1 MFFLYLIMM
10 KIDSHQHFWNYSKEE
25 YDWIDDSMKL
35 LQRDF
40 LPDDLEIE
48 LNKSGFDGS
57 IAVQA
62 RQNLEETRWLLE
74 LAEQHP
80 KILGVVG
87 WLDICSPDLERQ
99 LSVFCKNPKLV
110 GVRHVVQAEADDRFM
125 LREDFINGLKLLEQY
140 QLTYDIL
147 IFPKHLSVAN
157 QLVEQF
163 PNMRFVL
170 DHIAK
175 PFIKDQIIEPW
186 AQGISELAKHPNVY
200 CKISGMV
207 TEANWETWTD
217 EDLNPYVEVIHR
229 AFGTKRILLGSD
241 WPVCT
246 VAGDYQRVMSIGE
259 RFFANSSNEDK
270 ELIYC
275 GNAIKAY
282 QLKV

>member
-1 MFFLYLIMM
+1 M